1 MAVFF
6 LINGMLLIMFDVL
19 VPIGISV
26 ILKRSNYVYIYD
38 IIKLWRYEQQ
48 WNEWLYIYMLYPNA
62 YKPYIA
68 AYLFIQRNR
77 NIKTT
82 GWASKKPTVIASN
95 MCTRINVYTYC
106 IYI

>member
-1 MAVFF
+1 
-6 LINGMLLIMFDVL
+6 MFDVL

-68 AYLFIQRNR
+68 AYFSSKETATLRRLDELPQHFWTKLDMMQ
-77 NIKTT
+77 KTN
-82 GWASKKPTVIASN
+82 G
-95 MCTRINVYTYC
+95 YC
-106 IYI
+106 I